1 MRRWLAAI
9 TIATLF
15 TAPLSADVAITT
27 TTTIEG
33 GMAAMTGGLNPK
45 VVTRIKGTRSRTE
58 VELGAQTFA
67 TLLDVASGQ
76 AFLLRPDQKTAQLID
91 PKAMLPPGAAAMPM
105 PRLETSVKPTGQT
118 RQIDGARCEEYV
130 ISVKMDMSPMAA
142 GRGAAPPGAAAMFKD
157 LRMSMTGSAWVA
169 ASAPG
174 AAEYLAFQKSASKVA
189 AAAFAGANGG
199 SGLPAG
205 LDRLLSGF
213 SEAPGIPYLTEMV
226 MTFEGNAQV
235 AEAMRQMG
243 QMKITSRVTGVS
255 VEPQPDALFS
265 VPPDYTVVKK

>member
-1 MRRWLAAI
+1 MRRWLAAV

-15 TAPLSADVAITT
+15 TAPLGADVAITT

-33 GMAAMTGGLNPK
+33 GMAAMAGGLNPK
-45 VVTRIKGTRSRTE
+45 VITRIKGTRSRTE
-58 VELGAQTFA
+58 VEMGAQTFA

-76 AFLLRPDQKTAQLID
+76 AFLLRPDQKTAQPID
-91 PKAMLPPGAAAMPM
+91 PKAMMPAGAPPMPM

-118 RQIDGARCEEYV
+118 RQIDGAQCEEYV
-130 ISVKMDMSPMAA
+130 ITVKMDMSPMAA
-142 GRGAAPPGAAAMFKD
+142 GRGDGPGAAMLKD

-169 ASAPG
+169 AAAPG
-174 AAEYLAFQKSASKVA
+174 AVEYQAFQKSATKVA
-189 AAAFAGANGG
+189 AAAFAGANGN

-226 MTFEGNAQV
+226 LAFEGNAQM
-235 AEAMRQMG
+235 AEAMRKMG

-255 VEPQPDALFS
+255 VDPLPDALFT
-265 VPPDYTVVKK
+265 VPPDYTIVKE